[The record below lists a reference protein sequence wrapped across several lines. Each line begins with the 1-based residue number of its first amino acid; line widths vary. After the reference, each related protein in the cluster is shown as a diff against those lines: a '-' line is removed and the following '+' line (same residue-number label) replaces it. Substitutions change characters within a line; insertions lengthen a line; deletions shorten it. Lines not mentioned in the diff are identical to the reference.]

1 MRIAGY
7 LGQGPTAPLAA
18 SASTAV
24 EAQLDRVW
32 LSELAHDPFL
42 PIPLVARDHPG
53 LETGTAVSIAF
64 SRSPW
69 ATAQVGWDLAR
80 LTGGT
85 FALGLGTQV
94 RSHVQRRIG
103 GIWQTPVP
111 YLREYIGA
119 VRAIWSHWQTG
130 GPLEYKGDYFDLNLS
145 APLFHSE
152 PDGTPP
158 PIYIGGVNTAICRLA
173 GRVAD
178 GFIAHGFNSAEYLR
192 QRVLPELVRD
202 RDRTAIDIVVPVL
215 VGASDDP
222 VERDKERERVR
233 GQVAFYASTPA
244 YATILEA
251 EGLEDLGARLGR
263 LAKEQRW
270 AEMTASIDDDVLD
283 RYAITG
289 TPFDAGSELVRRYG
303 GLADELLPMQ
313 EIYRGDPASWWS
325 EIRRGMDSA
334 LAEVSVEQKGAPY
347 GSLHR

>member
-7 LGQGPTAPLAA
+7 LGQGPTAALAA
-18 SASTAV
+18 SAITAV
-24 EAQLDRVW
+24 EARLDRVW

-53 LETGTAVSIAF
+53 LATGTAVSIAF

-69 ATAQVGWDLAR
+69 ATAQAGWDLAR

-94 RSHVQRRIG
+94 RSHIQRRIG

-119 VRAIWSHWQTG
+119 VRAIWAHWQSGGSLEFTG
-130 GPLEYKGDYFDLNLS
+130 EYFNLDLS

-158 PIYIGGVNTAICRLA
+158 PIYVGGVNSAICRMA

-178 GFIAHGFNSAEYLR
+178 GFIAHGFNSRAYLR
-192 QRVLPELVRD
+192 ERVLPELLRD
-202 RDRTAIDIVVPVL
+202 RDRSSIDIVVPVL

-222 VERDKERERVR
+222 AKREKERERVR

-244 YATILEA
+244 YATILAA
-251 EGLEDLGARLGR
+251 EGLEELGVRLGE
-263 LAKEQRW
+263 LAKQQRW
-270 AEMTASIDDDVLD
+270 AEMTASIDDDVLE

-289 TPFDAGSELVRRYG
+289 TPFDVGGELVRRYG
-303 GLADELLPMQ
+303 GSADELLLMQ
-313 EIYRGDPASWWS
+313 EIYHGDPASWWS
-325 EIRRGMDSA
+325 EIRRGMDAA
-334 LAEVSVEQKGAPY
+334 LAEGSAIQKGEVH
-347 GSLHR
+347 GSIHR

>member
-7 LGQGPTAPLAA
+7 LGQGPTVPLAA

-24 EAQLDRVW
+24 AAGLDRVW

-42 PIPLVARDHPG
+42 PIPLVARDNPG
-53 LETGTAVSIAF
+53 LATGTAVSIAF

-80 LTGGT
+80 LTGDT
-85 FALGLGTQV
+85 FALGLGTQI
-94 RSHVQRRIG
+94 RSHIQRRIG
-103 GIWQTPVP
+103 GTWQTPVP

-119 VRAIWSHWQTG
+119 VRAIWAHWQSG
-130 GPLEYKGDYFDLNLS
+130 GPLRYEGEYFHLDLS

-158 PIYIGGVNTAICRLA
+158 PIYVGGVNTAICRMA

-178 GFIAHGFNSAEYLR
+178 GFIAHGFNSAAYLR
-192 QRVLPELVRD
+192 ERVLPELLRD
-202 RDRTAIDIVVPVL
+202 RDRDAIDIVVPVL

-222 VERDKERERVR
+222 SRRDQERERVR

-244 YATILEA
+244 YATILAA
-251 EGLEDLGARLGR
+251 EGLEELGARLGE
-263 LAKEQRW
+263 LARQQRW

-289 TPFDAGSELVRRYG
+289 TPRQAGRELVRRYG
-303 GLADELLPMQ
+303 GLADELLLMQ
-313 EIYRGDPASWWS
+313 EIYGGDPVAWWEQVRS
-325 EIRRGMDSA
+325 GMD
-334 LAEVSVEQKGAPY
+334 AEQGGVDGSVHG
-347 GSLHR
+347 